1 MGITKVPI
9 SCVVVKDIVL
19 AIAEYKSY
27 SYEPVANNLSKNNSA
42 CNNGPWI
49 MDSGALRHVTKDIQN
64 LSIFNEYDVEYELL
78 IGDGAGL
85 AIMNTVSTT
94 LQTFRKPLHLN
105 NILHVPTIKNNL
117 IYVSKLCK
125 NNLVTIEFF

>member
-1 MGITKVPI
+1 MNQSLIILAKITLLVTMVHG
-9 SCVVVKDIVL
+9 S
-19 AIAEYKSY
+19 
-27 SYEPVANNLSKNNSA
+27 
-42 CNNGPWI
+42 I